1 MTTGRF
7 SINNPEMLFIWL
19 IPSRLS
25 LSLLSG
31 ARGGWEGRLET
42 SQLFHKLILITQIQ
56 MKLLTENFFDI
67 WQNKQTTVKEQRR
80 FGMPAKKIKQKNN
93 NNNNNK
99 INCTEIYCT
108 LTIILSDK
116 LFWKLY
122 HSQERVFLKKIKKN
136 WLNWVRS
143 KYILTNRIFNQL
155 FCAWY
160 VIKRNVVIIFP

>member
-1 MTTGRF
+1 
-7 SINNPEMLFIWL
+7 
-19 IPSRLS
+19 
-25 LSLLSG
+25 
-31 ARGGWEGRLET
+31 
-42 SQLFHKLILITQIQ
+42 

-136 WLNWVRS
+136 WLN
-143 KYILTNRIFNQL
+143 
-155 FCAWY
+155 
-160 VIKRNVVIIFP
+160 